1 MARRNHPKHPK
12 RTRKNFFSDR
22 YDLDY
27 VSLPECP
34 GLIRIIAK
42 PYKTIYINLDADFL
56 ADDFYVV
63 RDDDDKI
70 MRMIAERI

>member
-1 MARRNHPKHPK
+1 MVRRNHPKHS
-12 RTRKNFFSDR
+12 RKNFFSDR

-27 VSLPECP
+27 VNLPERP
-34 GLIRIIAK
+34 DLIRIIVK
-42 PYKTIYINLDADFL
+42 PYKTVYINLDADFW

-63 RDDDDKI
+63 RNDDDKI

>member
-12 RTRKNFFSDR
+12 HTRNNFFSDR

-27 VSLPECP
+27 VSLPERP
-34 GLIRIIAK
+34 DLIRIIAK

-63 RDDDDKI
+63 QSDDDKI